1 MSFYIGSIVS
11 YFLLCNLLTA
21 PSPIMTNLNL
31 VRPGFRLTGSGAG
44 APSVLV
50 RGGHSFIKRTI
61 LLEWTKALERKKW
74 MDGWK
79 EDGQTKWIVQGNR
92 KKDHFFKKRT

>member
-1 MSFYIGSIVS
+1 MVVI
-11 YFLLCNLLTA
+11 FLLYNLLTA

-50 RGGHSFIKRTI
+50 RGGHSFLEQTI
-61 LLEWTKALERKKW
+61 VLERTKALERTKVLERKKW
-74 MDGWK
+74 MDGWM
-79 EDGQTKWIVQGNR
+79 G
-92 KKDHFFKKRT
+92 KRLKNELDCSG